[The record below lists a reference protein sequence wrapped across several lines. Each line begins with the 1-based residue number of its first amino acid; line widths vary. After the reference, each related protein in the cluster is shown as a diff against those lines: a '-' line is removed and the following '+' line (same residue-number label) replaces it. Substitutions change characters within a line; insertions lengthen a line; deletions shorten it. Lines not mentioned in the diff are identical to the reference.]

1 MAGDGSRTLKLSI
14 LADVDN
20 LKKGLTQA
28 GDDTDSFGSKLGSFG
43 AKAGAA
49 FAVAGAAAL
58 AYAGVLLVDGVKSA
72 IADEEAQTKLATT
85 LKNVT
90 GATDAQIAAT
100 ESWITTQG
108 LSLGIT
114 DEELRPALERLT
126 RATGDVGEAQKLASL
141 AFDISAGTGK
151 SLEAVSNAL
160 GKAVEGN
167 TGALGKL
174 GIGISAADLKSM
186 SLEEITAKLADT
198 FGGQATDKAETFG
211 GKLDRLK
218 LAFDEGKETVGSFV
232 LDALTP
238 LVTLFVD
245 KVIPT
250 ITKLASEI
258 GESLQPI
265 FKDVSDFVQDS
276 VIPIF
281 TDLWDYFT
289 TNVVPLFKSYAELLS
304 VTLLPAIKALWG
316 FIGDYLV
323 PIFKATLTPVINGV
337 SLVFEKLKDFVEDNN
352 AVFQFFGAV
361 IGVIGTAAKFLAPII
376 GSTLGAAFKVVSLI
390 IDGVSLAISGV
401 VAGINL
407 AIDAIN
413 LLIKGYN
420 IVNNLFGGKDL
431 KLIPEVILA
440 KGAKAATVTAADS
453 ASVKAEIAKE
463 IAVVA
468 KDIAKE
474 TGEVTTKVAA
484 ATVAAVATD
493 ASNNL
498 LTGLG
503 GTTGNIGEAMFAIRQ
518 AEAGYI
524 PPVVP
529 VGTSV
534 GERMFAIR
542 QAEAGLTPPTTI
554 NVNVSGAI
562 DSEGTA
568 RTIVNTLNDSFY
580 RGTNG
585 AGALVYS

>member
-1 MAGDGSRTLKLSI
+1 MAAGSRTLKLSI

-28 GDDTDSFGSKLGSFG
+28 GEDTDSFGTKLGGFG
-43 AKAGAA
+43 KAAGAA
-49 FAVAGAAAL
+49 FAAAGAAAL

-72 IADEEAQTKLATT
+72 IEDEAAQAKLATT

-90 GATDAQIAAT
+90 GATDDTIAAT
-100 ESWITTQG
+100 ESYITQQG

-114 DEELRPALERLT
+114 DDELRPALERLV
-126 RATGDVGEAQKLASL
+126 RATGDVGEAQRLASL

-167 TGALGKL
+167 TTSLGKL
-174 GIGISAADLKSM
+174 GIGLSAADLKSM
-186 SLEEITAKLADT
+186 SLEEITATLAGT
-198 FGGQATDKAETFG
+198 FGGQATEKAETFA
-211 GKLDRLK
+211 GKMDRLK
-218 LAFDEGKETVGSFV
+218 LAFSEAQETAGSFI

-238 LVTLFVD
+238 LVTLLVTN
-245 KVIPT
+245 VIPVLT
-250 ITKLASEI
+250 TL
-258 GESLQPI
+258 GENVGKTLQPI
-265 FKDVSDFVQDS
+265 FKDISDFVTDS
-276 VIPIF
+276 VIPVF

-289 TNVVPLFKSYAELLS
+289 KNVVPLFTSYASLLS

-316 FIGDYLV
+316 FIGDFLV
-323 PIFKATLTPVINGV
+323 PIFKATLTPVITGLNI
-337 SLVFEKLKDFVEDNN
+337 VFEKLKNFVEDNN
-352 AVFQFFGAV
+352 AVFTFLGAV
-361 IGVIGTAAKFLAPII
+361 IGVIGGAAKILAPII
-376 GSTLGAAFKVVSLI
+376 GTTLGLAFKGVGLI

-407 AIDAIN
+407 AIAAVN

-420 IVNNLFGGKDL
+420 IVNNLKPGSKDL
-431 KLIPEVILA
+431 SLIPEINLTG
-440 KGAKAATVTAADS
+440 GAKNASVTPKTAA
-453 ASVKAEIAKE
+453 AIKAEIAKE
-463 IAVVA
+463 AGNVSTQV
-468 KDIAKE
+468 AKE
-474 TGEVTTKVAA
+474 TAAITKEAVKAAVKVALP
-484 ATVAAVATD
+484 TD

-518 AEAGYI
+518 
-524 PPVVP
+524 
-529 VGTSV
+529 
-534 GERMFAIR
+534 R
-542 QAEAGLTPPTTI
+542 EAGLAPTTI

-585 AGALVYS
+585 AQGFAFT

>member
-1 MAGDGSRTLKLSI
+1 MADGSRTLKLSI

-28 GDDTDSFGSKLGSFG
+28 GDDTDSFGTKLGSFG
-43 AKAGAA
+43 IKAGAA
-49 FAVAGAAAL
+49 FAAAGAAAL

-72 IADEEAQTKLATT
+72 IEDEAAQAKLATT
-85 LKNVT
+85 LENVT

-126 RATGDVGEAQKLASL
+126 RATGDVSEAQKLASL

-186 SLEEITAKLADT
+186 SLEEITSKLAET
-198 FGGQATDKAETFG
+198 FGGQATEQAETFA
-211 GKLDRLK
+211 GKMDRLK

-232 LDALTP
+232 LDAITP
-238 LVTLFVD
+238 LVTLFVN
-245 KVIPT
+245 KVIPVVT
-250 ITKLASEI
+250 ELA
-258 GESLQPI
+258 GEVGDTLKPI
-265 FKDVSDFVQDS
+265 FENISNFVQDS
-276 VIPIF
+276 VIPVF
-281 TDLWDYFT
+281 TDLWNYFT
-289 TNVVPLFKSYAELLS
+289 ENIVPLFKNYAELLS

-316 FIGDYLV
+316 FVQDFLV
-323 PIFKATLTPVINGV
+323 PIFKATLTPVINGLNV
-337 SLVFEKLKDFVEDNN
+337 VFEKLKNFVEDNN
-352 AVFQFFGAV
+352 AVFTFLGAV
-361 IGVIGTAAKFLAPII
+361 IGVIGGAAKILAPII
-376 GSTLGAAFKVVSLI
+376 GTTLGLAFKGVGLI

-407 AIDAIN
+407 AIDTIN

-420 IVNNLFGGKDL
+420 AVNNLFGGKDIS
-431 KLIPEVILA
+431 LIPTIVLT
-440 KGAKAATVTAADS
+440 KGAKTEKVTPAAA
-453 ASVKAEIAKE
+453 KAVQDEIKKE
-463 IAVVA
+463 VGDVA
-468 KDIAKE
+468 KQVAKE
-474 TGEVTTKVAA
+474 TAAITAEATKAAAKTVTT
-484 ATVAAVATD
+484 AAVDELA
-493 ASNNL
+493 A
-498 LTGLG
+498 GLG

-518 AEAGYI
+518 KESGFI

-529 VGTSV
+529 VGTDV

-542 QAEAGLTPPTTI
+542 QREAGLTPPTTI

-585 AGALVYS
+585 ARALAI

>member
-72 IADEEAQTKLATT
+72 IEDEAAQAKLATT
-85 LKNVT
+85 LTNVT

-174 GIGISAADLKSM
+174 GIGIAAADLKSM
-186 SLEEITAKLADT
+186 SLEEITAKLAET
-198 FGGQATDKAETFG
+198 FGGQATDKAETFA
-211 GKLDRLK
+211 GKMDRLK

-232 LDALTP
+232 LDAVTP

-245 KVIPT
+245 KVIPV
-250 ITKLASEI
+250 ITKLA
-258 GESLQPI
+258 GEVGEKLQPV
-265 FKDVSDFVQDS
+265 FKSIGDFVNDS
-276 VIPIF
+276 LIPVF

-289 TNVVPLFKSYAELLS
+289 KNIVPLFTNYAGLLS

-316 FIGDYLV
+316 FVQDYLV
-323 PIFKATLTPVINGV
+323 PIFKATLTPVINGLNV
-337 SLVFEKLKDFVEDNN
+337 VFEKLKNFVEDNN
-352 AVFQFFGAV
+352 AVFTFLGAV
-361 IGVIGTAAKFLAPII
+361 IGVIGGAAKILAPII
-376 GSTLGAAFKVVSLI
+376 GTTLGLAFKGVGLI

-407 AIDAIN
+407 AIDVIN

-420 IVNNLFGGKDL
+420 AVNNLFGGKDIA
-431 KLIPEVILA
+431 LIPDVVLS
-440 KGAKAATVTAADS
+440 KGAKATKVTPAA
-453 ASVKAEIAKE
+453 AQSVKDEIAKE
-463 IAVVA
+463 VGDVA
-468 KDIAKE
+468 KQVAKE
-474 TGEVTTKVAA
+474 TAQITKTAA
-484 ATVAAVATD
+484 AASAAT
-493 ASNNL
+493 ASAVVKDEL
-498 LTGLG
+498 KAGLG
-503 GTTGNIGEAMFAIRQ
+503 GTTGNIGEAMFRIRQ
-518 AEAGYI
+518 MESGFI

-529 VGTSV
+529 VGTDV

-542 QAEAGLTPPTTI
+542 QREAGLTPPTTI

-562 DSEGTA
+562 DQEGTA
-568 RTIVNTLNDSFY
+568 RTIVNTLNDSFF

-585 AGALVYS
+585 ARALVT

>member
-1 MAGDGSRTLKLSI
+1 MADGSRTLKLSI

-28 GDDTDSFGSKLGSFG
+28 GDDTDSFGTKLGSFG
-43 AKAGAA
+43 VKAGAA
-49 FAVAGAAAL
+49 FAAAGAAAL

-72 IADEEAQTKLATT
+72 IEDEAAQAKLATT
-85 LKNVT
+85 LTNVT

-126 RATGDVGEAQKLASL
+126 RATGDVSEAQKLASL
-141 AFDISAGTGK
+141 AFDVSAGTGK

-167 TGALGKL
+167 TGALAKL

-186 SLEEITAKLADT
+186 SLEEITAKLAET
-198 FGGQATDKAETFG
+198 FGGQATEKAETFA
-211 GKLDRLK
+211 GKMDRLK
-218 LAFDEGKETVGSFV
+218 LAFEEGKETAGSFI

-238 LVTLFVD
+238 LVTLAVT
-245 KVIPT
+245 KLIPT
-250 ITKLASEI
+250 LATLGENI
-258 GESLQPI
+258 GKTLQPI
-265 FKDVSDFVQDS
+265 FKDISDFVKDS
-276 VIPIF
+276 VIPVF

-289 TNVVPLFKSYAELLS
+289 KNVVPLFKSYAELLS

-316 FIGDYLV
+316 FIGDFLV
-323 PIFKATLTPVINGV
+323 PIFKATLTPVIKGVTAVFENLKEFVEENNGV
-337 SLVFEKLKDFVEDNN
+337 FT
-352 AVFQFFGAV
+352 FFGAV

-376 GSTLGAAFKVVSLI
+376 GTTLGAAFKVVSLI

-431 KLIPEVILA
+431 KEIPDVVLA

-453 ASVKAEIAKE
+453 ASVKASIAKE
-463 IAVVA
+463 VGNVA
-468 KDIAKE
+468 KQVAKE
-474 TGEVTTKVAA
+474 TAEITKTAA
-484 ATVAAVATD
+484 AASAAT
-493 ASNNL
+493 ASAVVKDEL
-498 LTGLG
+498 AAGLG

-518 AEAGYI
+518 KESGFI
-524 PPVVP
+524 PPVAP
-529 VGTSV
+529 PSTAV
-534 GERMFAIR
+534 GEAMFRIR
-542 QAEAGLTPPTTI
+542 QMESGNVPPTTI

-562 DSEGTA
+562 DQEGTA
-568 RTIVNTLNDSFY
+568 RTIVDTLNNSFY

-585 AGALVYS
+585 ARALVT